1 MQVRETHCL
10 FQILLL
16 DKMMKI
22 VCITMMGLV
31 AAATATSP
39 AGPSYPVAYGEL
51 PSPYMKIITLK
62 FHAYIK
68 FAKFDFC

>member
-1 MQVRETHCL
+1 MQLRETHCL

-39 AGPSYPVAYGEL
+39 AGPSYPVAYGEFWVTFAL
-51 PSPYMKIITLK
+51 NEDN
-62 FHAYIK
+62 YIEISR
-68 FAKFDFC
+68 FCRYQIR

>member
-1 MQVRETHCL
+1 MQVREPHCL

-39 AGPSYPVAYGEL
+39 AGPSYPVAYG
-51 PSPYMKIITLK
+51 K
-62 FHAYIK
+62 FWVPFALHEDNYIEISR
-68 FAKFDFC
+68 FCRYQIR

>member
-39 AGPSYPVAYGEL
+39 AGPSYPVAYG
-51 PSPYMKIITLK
+51 K
-62 FHAYIK
+62 F
-68 FAKFDFC
+68 